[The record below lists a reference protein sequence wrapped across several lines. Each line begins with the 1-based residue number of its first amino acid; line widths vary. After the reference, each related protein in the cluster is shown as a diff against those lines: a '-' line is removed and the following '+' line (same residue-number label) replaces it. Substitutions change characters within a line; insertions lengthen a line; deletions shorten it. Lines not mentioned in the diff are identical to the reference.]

1 MLSKLRIGPKLLL
14 APGLVLILLLVLSIG
29 AYAGLLRQHQQ
40 LEEMV
45 QLRAVRLKAADDLVI
60 NAHKAHAE
68 AYQLLTWINASF
80 SAPRVDGLL
89 RDMHARHAA
98 LDSQFA
104 RLEMSTQN
112 QPAEQRYVAQS
123 QAAYALYVK
132 AVADVVELSMAD
144 HSMAA
149 NAMSKAE
156 RSFDVVAKRLDEL
169 ARLEQSLS
177 VNAYEVTES
186 EFVTLKTMMPLLV
199 IISIALSLLVT
210 LHVRR
215 ALLRELQDIGS
226 AASKLAQGNL
236 TVPQRSYGS
245 DEIADTARTLDGSI
259 RNLNATLRNIL
270 SSAQTIGSASRLI
283 AAGTADLH
291 ISGLDNASQ
300 QKLALVEQAAM
311 AASSLQQQAVD
322 LSEAVAKFKLDD
334 YSSTE
339 PSDPAEPAGAQKRSS
354 RKHLS
359 AVRN

>member
-14 APGLVLILLLVLSIG
+14 APGVVLILLLVLSIG
-29 AYAGLLRQHQQ
+29 AYAGLLRQHQR

-60 NAHKAHAE
+60 SAHKAHAE

-80 SAPRVDGLL
+80 STARVDGLL
-89 RDMHARHAA
+89 REMHARHAA

-123 QAAYALYVK
+123 QAAYGLYVK
-132 AVADVVELSMAD
+132 AVADVIELSMAD

-156 RSFDVVAKRLDEL
+156 RSFDVVAQRLDEL

-177 VNAYEVTES
+177 VNAYAVAES
-186 EFVTLKTMMPLLV
+186 EFATLKTTMPLLV
-199 IISIALSLLVT
+199 LVSIALSLLVS
-210 LHVRR
+210 LQVRR
-215 ALLRELQDIGS
+215 ALLRELHDIGS
-226 AASKLAQGNL
+226 TASNLAQGNL
-236 TVPQRSYGS
+236 TVQQRSYGS
-245 DEIADTARTLDGSI
+245 DEIAETARTLDGSI

-270 SSAQTIGSASRLI
+270 SSAQTIGSASRMI

-291 ISGLDNASQ
+291 INGLDNATQ

-334 YSSTE
+334 YSPPE
-339 PSDPAEPAGAQKRSS
+339 PSGPAEPAGVLKPGS

>member
-29 AYAGLLRQHQQ
+29 AYAGLLRQNQR
-40 LEEMV
+40 LEQMV
-45 QLRAVRLKAADDLVI
+45 QVRAVRLKAADDLVI

-80 SAPRVDGLL
+80 STARVDALL
-89 RDMHARHAA
+89 RELHARHAA

-104 RLEMSTQN
+104 RLEMNTQS

-123 QAAYALYVK
+123 QAAYGHYVK
-132 AVADVVELSMAD
+132 AVADVIELSMAD

-177 VNAYEVTES
+177 VSAYAVAEN
-186 EFVTLKTMMPLLV
+186 EFANLRISMPLLV
-199 IISIALSLLVT
+199 IVSIALSLLVS
-210 LHVRR
+210 LQVRR
-215 ALLRELQDIGS
+215 ALLDELQGIGS
-226 AASKLAQGNL
+226 AASNLAQGNL
-236 TVPQRSYGS
+236 TVRQRSYGR
-245 DEIADTARTLDGSI
+245 DEIAETARTLDGSI

-270 SSAQTIGSASRLI
+270 VSAQSIGSASRAI
-283 AAGTADLH
+283 AAGTADLQ
-291 ISGLDNASQ
+291 ISALDQATQ

-322 LSEAVAKFKLDD
+322 LSEAVARFKLDD
-334 YSSTE
+334 YP
-339 PSDPAEPAGAQKRSS
+339 PSDPAGVPERIG